1 MSASATQG
9 GHNYWGLQLCNLQHR
24 RIWLAFSATAEFLV
38 HLTMTTNKNQI
49 KSDFH
54 KG

>member
-1 MSASATQG
+1 MQPAAQ
-9 GHNYWGLQLCNLQHR
+9 
-24 RIWLAFSATAEFLV
+24 WLAFSATAEFLD